1 MFRGLL
7 AALSFLA
14 GFAPAGWA
22 TDNSG
27 LTGAVSGAFDTV
39 RGGIELLLPE
49 GLRESDTRIRL
60 GAGFGAIPDYTG
72 SNDYRFKVLPVIDV
86 RWRERWRISFNRLS
100 YGVLQKAGWEI
111 GPFIKYKAGRSEDR
125 NEILEGLGDVE
136 PTGQIGAFARY
147 KTKYMLF
154 NTEVRH
160 GLSGKRGT
168 TFLTTFG
175 HGIYKYQNFGLA
187 ATIRVKWMCPEAMQT
202 EFGVTGVQAAN
213 SAAGMGEFDPEGGL
227 SNIDFNLF
235 SRIKVTEKYRLLALV
250 GYSRLFGDAASSP
263 LVAGGAGSRNQFR
276 AGLGFTIDF

>member
-1 MFRGLL
+1 MYRGIL
-7 AALSFLA
+7 AALSLLV
-14 GFAPAGWA
+14 GMAPAGWA

-27 LTGAVSGAFDTV
+27 LAGAVSGAFDTV

-60 GAGFGAIPDYTG
+60 GAGFGTIPDYVG
-72 SNDYRFKVLPVIDV
+72 SNDYRLKGLPIIDI
-86 RWRERWRISFNRLS
+86 RWRERWRVSFNRLS
-100 YGVLQKAGWEI
+100 YSVVQRAGWEI
-111 GPFIKYKAGRSEDR
+111 GPFVKFKAGRGEDR
-125 NEILEGLGDVE
+125 NEILEGLGDVDA
-136 PTGQIGAFARY
+136 TGQVGAFARY

-168 TFLTTFG
+168 TFLSTFG
-175 HGIYKYQNFGLA
+175 HGIYKYENFGLA
-187 ATIRVKWMCPEAMQT
+187 AAIRVKWMCAEAMQT
-202 EFGVTGVQAAN
+202 EFGITEAQAAN
-213 SAAGMGEFDPEGGL
+213 SAAGLEEFDPEGGL

-235 SRIKVTEKYRLLALV
+235 GRVKVTEKYRLLALV
-250 GYSRLFGDAASSP
+250 GYSRLFGGAAKSP